1 MSALNIQEN
10 YPMRKHLSFRC
21 GGNARFFA
29 EIESIDE
36 LILAQ
41 KFSIDKNIPLF
52 ILGQGTNIL
61 ISDLGY
67 NGLIIKL
74 GKSFNS
80 FELSDNGTQMIAKA
94 KAGVILGSLSR
105 KVSKEGFAGLQ
116 MLAGIP
122 GTIGGA
128 VYMNAGAYGQEIS
141 DTLTEVT
148 TLTEKGELKT
158 YSNKECSFAYR
169 SSIFQKNKEI
179 ILEASFKLPK
189 SERNILESEIENA
202 MKSRREKQ
210 PLDKPNAGSAFK
222 RPKEGFPGAFI
233 EQAGLKGFKIGDAQ
247 VSEKHANFIVNLG
260 NATAKEI
267 AELFNYVEQKV
278 YERFQIK
285 LEREVI
291 FLGDF

>member
-80 FELSDNGTQMIAKA
+80 FE
-94 KAGVILGSLSR
+94 
-105 KVSKEGFAGLQ
+105 
-116 MLAGIP
+116 
-122 GTIGGA
+122 IGRA
-128 VYMNAGAYGQEIS
+128 HV
-141 DTLTEVT
+141 
-148 TLTEKGELKT
+148 
-158 YSNKECSFAYR
+158 
-169 SSIFQKNKEI
+169 
-179 ILEASFKLPK
+179 
-189 SERNILESEIENA
+189 
-202 MKSRREKQ
+202 
-210 PLDKPNAGSAFK
+210 
-222 RPKEGFPGAFI
+222 
-233 EQAGLKGFKIGDAQ
+233 
-247 VSEKHANFIVNLG
+247 
-260 NATAKEI
+260 
-267 AELFNYVEQKV
+267 
-278 YERFQIK
+278 
-285 LEREVI
+285 
-291 FLGDF
+291 